1 MPAGPGIPWGDARAG
16 QCVVCVVCVSPRS
29 AASTQGTGALGRV
42 PRRLLVPGKD
52 FREQEMTI
60 LIGEGGRPLGQS
72 VRRV

>member
-1 MPAGPGIPWGDARAG
+1 M
-16 QCVVCVVCVSPRS
+16 
-29 AASTQGTGALGRV
+29 
-42 PRRLLVPGKD
+42 PGKD